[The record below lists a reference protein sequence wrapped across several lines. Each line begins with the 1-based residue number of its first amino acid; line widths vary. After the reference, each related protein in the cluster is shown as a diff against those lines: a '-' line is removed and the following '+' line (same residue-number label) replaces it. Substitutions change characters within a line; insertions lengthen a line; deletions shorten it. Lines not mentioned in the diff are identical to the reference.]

1 MRKGLLGV
9 TVVGVSLALGLA
21 GCSSGK
27 STSKASG
34 GASSSSSSG
43 GTLGKVGIILPDMVS
58 SPRWVSSDPSALAT
72 DCKKANITCYIDN
85 AHGDANQMKTIAEQD
100 EAKGI
105 KILMIVNLDNQ
116 SGAAIEKQP
125 NAEGITTI
133 DYDRLTLGGSDTLY
147 VSYDGVKVG
156 QAQGT
161 ALTQCPQVKGKS
173 SVNYV
178 QVDGAPTDNNAT
190 LFKQGYVSVLSKTPG
205 WHLLDDQ
212 AVPNWDPTQANTIF
226 ANMLASHPNI
236 NAVMVANDTMAGS
249 VIAVLKKN
257 NLAGKV
263 AVSGQDDAAQGIQ
276 QVLSGD
282 QCFTI
287 YKPTAGEAGPAVQA
301 MVQILKG
308 QTPTTNGTTKDTTTG
323 KEVPSILATP
333 TVVTLAN
340 IDQPFKDGYVT
351 YADVCKGSY
360 VALCQK
366 YGITPNS

>member
-1 MRKGLLGV
+1 MRKGILGV

-27 STSKASG
+27 STAKASG
-34 GASSSSSSG
+34 GSSSTASSASTAS
-43 GTLGKVGIILPDMVS
+43 LGKVGIILPDMVS
-58 SPRWVSSDPSALAT
+58 SPRWVSSDPNALAA
-72 DCKKANITCYIDN
+72 DCKTAHITCYIDN
-85 AHGDANQMKTIAEQD
+85 AHGDASQMKTIAEQD

-116 SGAAIEKQP
+116 SGAAIEAQAKQD
-125 NAEGITTI
+125 GITTI
-133 DYDRLTLGGSDTLY
+133 DYDRLTLGGTDSLY
-147 VSYDGVKVG
+147 VSYDGVGVG
-156 QAQGT
+156 KAQGT
-161 ALTQCPQVKGKS
+161 ALEQCAQVKGKS
-173 SVNYV
+173 AVNYV
-178 QVDGAPTDNNAT
+178 EVDGAPTDNNAT

-205 WHLLDDQ
+205 WKLLDDQ

-226 ANMLASHPNI
+226 SSMLASHPNV

-263 AVSGQDDAAQGIQ
+263 AVSGQDDGVQGIQ

-308 QTPTTNGTTKDTTTG
+308 NAPATNNTVMDTTTH
-323 KEVPSILATP
+323 KAVPSILAQP
-333 TVVTLAN
+333 TVVTLKN

-351 YADVCKGSY
+351 YAEVCKGSY
-360 VALCQK
+360 AALCQK
-366 YGITPNS
+366 YGITQ